1 MENENRS
8 GFVRS
13 FFLYFG
19 KAVGTVLL
27 IIFVSIVIFAC
38 IFTAYLRNYLMP
50 QVSFSLDSFKLN
62 QTSVIYYQDKST
74 GQYETLQNLY
84 GDENRIWAVSY
95 THLDVDKRQ

>member
-1 MENENRS
+1 MDREKRSGS

-13 FFLYFG
+13 FFTHFG

-27 IIFVSIVIFAC
+27 ILFLSVVIFAC

-62 QTSVIYYQDKST
+62 QTSVIYYQDKNT
-74 GQYETLQNLY
+74 GEYETLQNLY
-84 GDENRIWAVSY
+84 GD
-95 THLDVDKRQ
+95 